1 MSSKRSKRRKEAK
14 SKEVKKDLTPQFVN
28 CDLADNKYSGII
40 REDHLGSQFLE
51 GLSST
56 YIWSTGTKYEGPFIA
71 SQIEGRGKFTWPDG
85 SKYEGELLGGRRNGD
100 GAYEALDGKTR
111 YDGQWLDGKRHG
123 QGKLTYNS
131 DTTSY
136 YDGGW
141 QAGQKHGYGKQL
153 WPSGNCYEGE
163 WKLGKMSGHGTMI
176 WRNGTSAEV
185 YTGAWVDNC
194 PHGEGTHTW
203 LTMDPSTDAA
213 TTESWLNRPAS
224 PPSAQVTGS
233 PGFNSQQELRRHEA
247 QIHATQQLNN
257 RYTGQ
262 WVWGRREGTG
272 TFYYANGAYYHGEW
286 KGNVK
291 EGHGRHTF
299 DDGKVYDGKFEA
311 DRMVDYSRPEP
322 SAKSLDDNPIC
333 GCTDISDMEVI
344 LRPSDKAGFTQTPGS
359 GYSDPVK
366 ILKGIYNV
374 LLRNLGDLR
383 EGYSRSRSVQPQLGE
398 DPHVMTL
405 VQFWSLAR
413 DSGILTPQSSIARFD
428 RAIFSGPR
436 HQSEMAPED
445 EQEIAELLEP
455 SEKMATISLPR
466 TGSSSSSK
474 TLEADEESTRQESKE
489 QDFWDEATEA
499 LYDIFEAGGASGSTL
514 GRKFLRSDESDGNLV
529 HIHAPARP
537 LLFRQFLES
546 FVRMAPMRFP
556 KEQGLEQ
563 QVQRLFKEQVAP
575 CLKMVSGSKSEG
587 GGLISML
594 ANFRRPASS
603 AFGLFTQPE
612 VREVVYELEPML
624 WKIFVELSGDAFATE
639 AAKSIGGGGIFSG
652 AGGLGAN
659 PSNAKAPEAAKHPTS
674 QTTGP
679 SEAESGWACH
689 CQARLRSWGSPLRE
703 LHVRARLTVSLR
715 VKDVLRFLHA
725 LGFLQNTLIKEQH
738 RPLTEVLS
746 GSEGDAVNNLLNPL
760 GSGLSQEE
768 PPEEENPSEDDE
780 GSGGSAAPEEDE
792 DVGSKQLP
800 GLSIS
805 FMPKGSLLGGSAKD
819 EKKRKDKEK
828 KDKKEE
834 KEVRTPAEDLG
845 CINLMVDVVEVLRIL
860 AQVFS
865 PPVME
870 TLHWELDN
878 LKEASGLDE
887 NVSILEFME
896 TEVTFAEFMRLLFL
910 MAEFTTRR
918 DYKFCRSVSLTTRLD
933 VFLKNVITFCQ
944 KGGKY
949 VPPDTSASAAG
960 ESRKSVASRPEA
972 KAEEAPAPATSEE
985 QWLGFDDEGESCA
998 LRRWPEGYE
1007 NEVAD
1012 WPVQG
1017 LSDLGILGCNS
1028 PALLFS
1034 EGSDLAAMCVMRA
1047 RSQRCRQQVSGFV
1060 DIALGARMPSCSA
1073 ACLASERHP
1082 GASAADDQRKI
1093 IGELEDHLEKPGD
1106 TSGGSRN
1113 FVTVRQWKDLQSCT
1127 QSLRKAGHLCV
1138 CLRSDPV
1145 LSAEGQPQTEASLA
1159 SLKALSALCRRKPPP
1174 KLAVLFGASGVEEDD
1189 LHKEYDMQVSLP
1201 QRGFACGRSL
1211 NVAVAMV
1218 LVHLRSAGLLSGHSL
1233 SPGQRD
1239 VQGTR

>member
-51 GLSST
+51 GLAST

-85 SKYEGELLGGRRNGD
+85 SKYEDCVYQGSKCRPRSTATVVHVTAVVPSAVIAGRTYGWTKEWPELQTRCITLFCTVMDAGSGD
-100 GAYEALDGKTR
+100 GAYEALDGPLSCLFRAVWPWHVDLEGKTR

-123 QGKLTYNS
+123 QGKLTYSS

-141 QAGQKHGYGKQL
+141 QAGQKHGHGKQL

-163 WKLGKMSGHGTMI
+163 WKLGKMSGQGTMI

-185 YTGAWVDNC
+185 YTGEWVDNC

-233 PGFNSQQELRRHEA
+233 PGINSQQELRRHEA

-286 KGNVK
+286 KSNVK

-299 DDGKVYDGKFEA
+299 DDGKVYDGKFEV

-322 SAKSLDDNPIC
+322 SSKGLDDNPIC

-359 GYSDPVK
+359 GYSDPTK
-366 ILKGIYNV
+366 ILHGKGIYNV

-413 DSGILTPQSSIARFD
+413 DSGVLTPQSSIARFD

-445 EQEIAELLEP
+445 EQELEDLFPP
-455 SEKMATISLPR
+455 SDKMATISLPR

-474 TLEADEESTRQESKE
+474 TVEACRQVVVAESKE
-489 QDFWDEATEA
+489 QEFWDEATEA
-499 LYDIFEAGGASGSTL
+499 LYDLFEAGGASGSQAL
-514 GRKFLRSDESDGNLV
+514 GKKFLRSSASDGNLV

-563 QVQRLFKEQVAP
+563 QVMRLFKEQVAP
-575 CLKMVSGSKSEG
+575 CLKTVSGSKSEG

-612 VREVVYELEPML
+612 VREVVHELEPVL
-624 WKIFVELSGDAFATE
+624 WKIFVELSGDAGANE
-639 AAKSIGGGGIFSG
+639 AVKSIRGGGIFSG
-652 AGGLGAN
+652 SGGLGAN
-659 PSNAKAPEAAKHPTS
+659 PSN
-674 QTTGP
+674 
-679 SEAESGWACH
+679 
-689 CQARLRSWGSPLRE
+689 
-703 LHVRARLTVSLR
+703 
-715 VKDVLRFLHA
+715 
-725 LGFLQNTLIKEQH
+725 
-738 RPLTEVLS
+738 
-746 GSEGDAVNNLLNPL
+746 
-760 GSGLSQEE
+760 
-768 PPEEENPSEDDE
+768 
-780 GSGGSAAPEEDE
+780 
-792 DVGSKQLP
+792 
-800 GLSIS
+800 
-805 FMPKGSLLGGSAKD
+805 
-819 EKKRKDKEK
+819 RK
-828 KDKKEE
+828 
-834 KEVRTPAEDLG
+834 V
-845 CINLMVDVVEVLRIL
+845 
-860 AQVFS
+860 
-865 PPVME
+865 
-870 TLHWELDN
+870 
-878 LKEASGLDE
+878 
-887 NVSILEFME
+887 
-896 TEVTFAEFMRLLFL
+896 
-910 MAEFTTRR
+910 
-918 DYKFCRSVSLTTRLD
+918 
-933 VFLKNVITFCQ
+933 
-944 KGGKY
+944 
-949 VPPDTSASAAG
+949 
-960 ESRKSVASRPEA
+960 
-972 KAEEAPAPATSEE
+972 
-985 QWLGFDDEGESCA
+985 CA
-998 LRRWPEGYE
+998 
-1007 NEVAD
+1007 
-1012 WPVQG
+1012 
-1017 LSDLGILGCNS
+1017 
-1028 PALLFS
+1028 
-1034 EGSDLAAMCVMRA
+1034 
-1047 RSQRCRQQVSGFV
+1047 
-1060 DIALGARMPSCSA
+1060 
-1073 ACLASERHP
+1073 
-1082 GASAADDQRKI
+1082 
-1093 IGELEDHLEKPGD
+1093 
-1106 TSGGSRN
+1106 
-1113 FVTVRQWKDLQSCT
+1113 
-1127 QSLRKAGHLCV
+1127 
-1138 CLRSDPV
+1138 
-1145 LSAEGQPQTEASLA
+1145 
-1159 SLKALSALCRRKPPP
+1159 
-1174 KLAVLFGASGVEEDD
+1174 
-1189 LHKEYDMQVSLP
+1189 
-1201 QRGFACGRSL
+1201 
-1211 NVAVAMV
+1211 
-1218 LVHLRSAGLLSGHSL
+1218 
-1233 SPGQRD
+1233 
-1239 VQGTR
+1239 